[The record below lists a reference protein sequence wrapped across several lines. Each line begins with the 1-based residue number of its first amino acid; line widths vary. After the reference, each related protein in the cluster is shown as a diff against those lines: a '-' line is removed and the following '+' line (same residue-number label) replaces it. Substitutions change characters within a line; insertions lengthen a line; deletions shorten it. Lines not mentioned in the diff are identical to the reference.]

1 MSTFRQTIPFCM
13 NLKSIV
19 SIALCAITLSSMAQK
34 SFLDV
39 PYIEL
44 NGYADTLITPNEI
57 FIKITISEADTKD
70 RISIEELERK
80 MVAGLKQLNINTEK
94 ELTTSNIQ
102 SNYRYYVLKQKDVL
116 KSKEYTLKV
125 GDAVT
130 ATKVFMKLEE
140 LGIAN
145 TQIEKVGHS
154 EIVAIRNSCRTRA
167 ILNAKD
173 KAIALT
179 KPINQNLGP
188 ALLISDYSNEGDGQV
203 QVERTGNVRMMMASA
218 ETAELPLIDF
228 EKIRVTLSV
237 AVKFLLK

>member
-1 MSTFRQTIPFCM
+1 M
-13 NLKSIV
+13 V

-39 PYIEL
+39 PYIEV
-44 NGYADTLITPNEI
+44 NGYADTLVTPNEV
-57 FIKITISEADTKD
+57 FIKIIISEADTKD
-70 RISIEELERK
+70 RISLEELERK
-80 MVAGLKQLNINTEK
+80 MVAGLKQLGINTEK

-154 EIVAIRNSCRTRA
+154 EIVGIRNSCRTRA

-203 QVERTGNVRMMMASA
+203 QVERTGNVRMMMAGA
-218 ETAELPLIDF
+218 ETAELPQIDF
-228 EKIRVTLSV
+228 EKIRVTLTI

>member
-1 MSTFRQTIPFCM
+1 M
-13 NLKSIV
+13 NLKSIL
-19 SIALCAITLSSMAQK
+19 SIALCAITLSSIAQK
-34 SFLDV
+34 SFLDI
-39 PYIEL
+39 PYIEV
-44 NGYADTLITPNEI
+44 NGYADTLVTPNEI

-70 RISIEELERK
+70 RVSIEELERK
-80 MVAGLKQLNINTEK
+80 MVAGLKQLAINTEK

-116 KSKEYTLKV
+116 KSKEYQLKV

-203 QVERTGNVRMMMASA
+203 QLEQTGNVRMMMAGA
-218 ETAELPLIDF
+218 ETAELPQIDF
-228 EKIRVTLSV
+228 EKIRVTLTV